1 MRHSDASIIE
11 EMHRTTRPDGDFAA
25 DVRAGLTKKDQKE
38 IPAKYLYDDIGSAL
52 FDAITLLPE
61 YGLTRA
67 DVRLLKNHAAEL
79 GRLIEPSVVIELGSG
94 GGGKVRWLLRELTL
108 RQKVLYCPVD
118 LSSSALRRCFH
129 ELSGIDGVRIT
140 PIEALYQDG
149 LKIALGLRPSGT
161 PALVLFL
168 GSSIGNFTAKET
180 DVFLRSIRRELLPSD
195 WLLLSTDLQKDR
207 ARMIA
212 AYDDATG
219 VTAAFNL
226 NLLARINRELGGDFD
241 LSRFEHEV
249 RYDDRE
255 HRVEMHLRSTANQ
268 VVSIGA
274 LSAGFREG
282 ETIWS
287 ESSYKFRCGDV
298 RRLARKAG
306 FRCVKQWVDEEWP
319 FAQSLL
325 RAI

>member
-1 MRHSDASIIE
+1 
-11 EMHRTTRPDGDFAA
+11 
-25 DVRAGLTKKDQKE
+25 
-38 IPAKYLYDDIGSAL
+38 
-52 FDAITLLPE
+52 
-61 YGLTRA
+61 
-67 DVRLLKNHAAEL
+67 
-79 GRLIEPSVVIELGSG
+79 
-94 GGGKVRWLLRELTL
+94 
-108 RQKVLYCPVD
+108 
-118 LSSSALRRCFH
+118 
-129 ELSGIDGVRIT
+129 
-140 PIEALYQDG
+140 
-149 LKIALGLRPSGT
+149 
-161 PALVLFL
+161 
-168 GSSIGNFTAKET
+168 
-180 DVFLRSIRRELLPSD
+180 
-195 WLLLSTDLQKDR
+195 
-207 ARMIA
+207 MIA

-274 LSAGFREG
+274 FSAGFREG

-287 ESSYKFRCGDV
+287 ESSYKFRCGDI

-306 FRCVKQWVDEEWP
+306 FRCVTQWVDEEWP